1 MTTGN
6 AKTAAVAAEADP
18 HGNADQEIT
27 EATNDLREQDI
38 AALAYGLWEAR
49 GCPEGSPEI
58 DWFAALE
65 QLRSRDLEGQADAA
79 VASNI

>member
-1 MTTGN
+1 MTTGRP
-6 AKTAAVAAEADP
+6 KTADVAAEADP
-18 HGNADQEIT
+18 QRNADQEIA
-27 EATNDLREQDI
+27 EPTNDLREQDI
-38 AALAYGLWEAR
+38 AALAYELWEAR

-65 QLRSRDLEGQADAA
+65 KLKSRDLEEQADAA

>member
-1 MTTGN
+1 MTTGK
-6 AKTAAVAAEADP
+6 AKTAGFAAEADP

-27 EATNDLREQDI
+27 EPTNTFREQDI
-38 AALAYGLWEAR
+38 AALAYELWEAK

-65 QLRSRDLEGQADAA
+65 QLKSRDLEEQAAAA